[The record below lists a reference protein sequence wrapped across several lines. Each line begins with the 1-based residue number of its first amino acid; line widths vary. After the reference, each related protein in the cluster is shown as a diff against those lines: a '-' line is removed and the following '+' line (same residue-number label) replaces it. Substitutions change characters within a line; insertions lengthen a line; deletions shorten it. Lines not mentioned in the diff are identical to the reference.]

1 MEGGLVTPFKEVTW
15 KLITSVYFPLA
26 RVSHMVS
33 PSCQGGWEISLRE
46 IPPSFLS
53 ELQSYVS
60 CQNLKKEGSQE
71 AGSSFCSRGD
81 FYLIGLL

>member
-33 PSCQGGWEISLRE
+33 PSCQGGWEIS
-46 IPPSFLS
+46 FLS

>member
-1 MEGGLVTPFKEVTW
+1 MEGGLATPFKEVMW
-15 KLITSVYFPLA
+15 KLITSVYFPLV

-33 PSCQGGWEISLRE
+33 PSCQGGWEISL
-46 IPPSFLS
+46 LS

-60 CQNLKKEGSQE
+60 CQNLEKKEGSQE